1 MHLKEIVQFV
11 EGTSDAAFA
20 VDGLGIIS
28 AWNRAAAEIFG
39 ISPAEVVGKS
49 CCEVVRGMDESGTI
63 CADDCVVKQ
72 SANNRQPMHNFDLQ
86 IETPEGRKWFN
97 ISVVMVDASHAVQ
110 PYTIHILRQ
119 VDVSK
124 RMEML
129 LRDFVVGETNI
140 PEEQVDTFIS
150 STRSVIQDN
159 LLTRREIEILR
170 LVAKGKTSSAIA
182 ELLCISP
189 TTVDNHLQHIL
200 KKLKAHSRLEAV
212 RRAEH
217 AGLF

>member
-1 MHLKEIVQFV
+1 MHLKEIVHFV

-20 VDGLGIIS
+20 VDGFGNIS
-28 AWNRAAAEIFG
+28 AWNRTAEKMFEIA
-39 ISPAEVVGKS
+39 SAEAVGKP
-49 CCEVVRGMDESGTI
+49 CYEVIRGIDECGAI
-63 CADDCVVKQ
+63 CLENCIVKQ
-72 SANNRQPMHNFDLQ
+72 SANKHQPMHNFDLQ

-97 ISVVMVDASHAVQ
+97 ISVVVVDASHAVE

-119 VDVSK
+119 VDVNK
-124 RMEML
+124 RLEML
-129 LRDFVVGETNI
+129 LRDFVVGETNM
-140 PEEQVDTFIS
+140 PEEQVDNFIS
-150 STRSVIQDN
+150 STRSVIQDK
-159 LLTRREIEILR
+159 LLTPREIEILR

-182 ELLCISP
+182 EQLYISP

-217 AGLF
+217 AGLL